1 MYFGGIKNQKPTPV
15 RMAIIKKSTK
25 INTGEGLEKREPFYT
40 AGTATMVNDMEIP
53 SKTKKSC
60 HMIQQSY
67 FWAYILTKL

>member
-15 RMAIIKKSTK
+15 RMAIIKKTTK

-53 SKTKKSC
+53 SKTK
-60 HMIQQSY
+60 
-67 FWAYILTKL
+67 